1 MKSSEFRGSAM
12 DRLLAEIEAEM
23 RMTRRETGRDRLDP
37 RVASALR
44 AVPRHHYVPDAERD
58 AAYANIPLPIGHGQ
72 TISQPF
78 IVALMTELLDL
89 EPESVVLEV
98 GAGSGYQAAVLS
110 RLAGRVYSLELR
122 PELADAAR
130 RRLEAHGCDNV
141 TVIQADGY
149 QGWPEEAPYDA
160 IIVTAAS
167 PDVPAPL
174 REQLADGGRLVAPV
188 GPRYSQQLI
197 RIRREGD
204 QYRRENLLGVAF
216 VPLIGE
222 HGWDKRGTVRWGEEE
237 PE

>member
-1 MKSSEFRGSAM
+1 MTSSEFRGSAM

-149 QGWPEEAPYDA
+149 QGWPEQAPYDA
-160 IIVTAAS
+160 IIVTAAA
-167 PDVPAPL
+167 PRIPPAL
-174 REQLADGGRLVAPV
+174 IDQLKIGGRMVIPV
-188 GPRYSQQLI
+188 GETWGPQNLQLVVRQEDGTPEI
-197 RIRREGD
+197 R
-204 QYRRENLLGVAF
+204 NVLAVAF
-216 VPLIGE
+216 VPLVPG
-222 HGWDKRGTVRWGEEE
+222 GDGG
-237 PE
+237 

>member
-1 MKSSEFRGSAM
+1 MTSSELRGSAM

-23 RMTRRETGRDRLDP
+23 RMTRRETGRGRLSL

-44 AVPRHHYVPDAERD
+44 AVPRHHYVPDAERA
-58 AAYANIPLPIGHGQ
+58 AAYANIPLPIGDGQ

-149 QGWPEEAPYDA
+149 QGWPEQAPYDA
-160 IIVTAAS
+160 IIVTAAA
-167 PDVPAPL
+167 PRIPPAL
-174 REQLADGGRLVAPV
+174 IEQLKIGGRMVIPV
-188 GPRYSQQLI
+188 GETWGPQNLQLVI
-197 RIRREGD
+197 RKEDGTPEIR
-204 QYRRENLLGVAF
+204 NVLAVAF
-216 VPLIGE
+216 VPLVPG
-222 HGWDKRGTVRWGEEE
+222 GGSG
-237 PE
+237 